1 LANPEKTQSQAS
13 FEKTLK
19 VSNMLKMGKILLTI
33 FVLLFLSVR
42 SKSQINEFMPNQS
55 EIKEMNEAIQADS
68 NLAKVISWYGDPV
81 MQYSN
86 YKRNLFHADSI
97 WDNAQKMLPAMDIGT
112 TNKLEIIPLIDWFT
126 VNDSLIGESGSS
138 YLIKTDDA
146 TILFDLGLNDKQ
158 IHPSPLLQNMSYLGI
173 EIDDIDILVLSHNHN
188 DHVGGTKWFQNNTFS
203 FTNYQM
209 ELSGISVFT
218 PDKMTYPGL
227 TVNYTP
233 NPTKLAKGVA
243 TIGVIHQP
251 VFMTDIKEQ
260 ALAIN
265 VKNKGIVVLVGCG
278 HQTMKKIVER
288 TKILFEEPLY
298 GVLGGFHYPIEE
310 KRNIKWIHKY
320 FVVEKLPW
328 ERLTIDDVYA
338 NIKLLKSNGVSVVA
352 LSGHDSCDKS
362 IEAFRNEFK
371 DSYYDIKVGQKIVIE

>member
-1 LANPEKTQSQAS
+1 
-13 FEKTLK
+13 
-19 VSNMLKMGKILLTI
+19 
-33 FVLLFLSVR
+33 
-42 SKSQINEFMPNQS
+42 MPNQS

-97 WDNAQKMLPAMDIGT
+97 WHNAQKMLPAMDIGT

-126 VNDSLIGESGSS
+126 ANDSLIGESGSS

-188 DHVGGTKWFQNNTFS
+188 DHVGGTKWYQNNTFS

-209 ELSGISVFT
+209 ELNGISVFT

-233 NPTKLAKGVA
+233 NPTQLAKGVA

-320 FVVEKLPW
+320 FVVGKLPW

-338 NIKLLKSNGVSVVA
+338 NIKLLKSNGVSVVG

-371 DSYYDIKVGQKIVIE
+371 ESYYDITVGQKIVIK